1 MGLVDEPVED
11 GVGDGGVAEGFMPL
25 LDRHVA
31 RDDGRAA
38 LRAVLDDL
46 EQVGRL
52 LVLDD
57 ETLSLKALTVG

>member
-1 MGLVDEPVED
+1 MGVVDEPVED
-11 GVGDGGVAEGFMPL
+11 GVGDGGVAEGFMSL
-25 LDRHVA
+25 LDRHLA
-31 RDDGRAA
+31 GDDGRAA